1 MDKKD
6 QKNKEEQKVVPQKE
20 VVIQANGKEEKD
32 KKDGSVKSQAADP
45 TMPEKENSEGAKEKT
60 KAAEAA
66 KTAKDAVKKD
76 KEKETV
82 NQEKVQEKKE
92 KASEDISKEETQ
104 PAAMTTTAKKKKKK
118 IRRQILKGRAYIKST
133 YNNTIVTMTD
143 MHGNVLA
150 WSTAGN
156 LGFKGAKKATSYA
169 ASQVVNDVEMK
180 VQKYGLKELDVFVKG
195 VGTGREAAIRALA
208 QKGFSLNM
216 IKDITPIPHNGCR
229 PRKPRRV

>member
-1 MDKKD
+1 MDNKD
-6 QKNKEEQKVVPQKE
+6 QKNKKEPKKEPQEKTTVVQNDEKNKINSNQTTPEISQGQGKV
-20 VVIQANGKEEKD
+20 KEEKKQQKEEETTKD
-32 KKDGSVKSQAADP
+32 KKEQPAIASVI
-45 TMPEKENSEGAKEKT
+45 
-60 KAAEAA
+60 
-66 KTAKDAVKKD
+66 VKK
-76 KEKETV
+76 KR
-82 NQEKVQEKKE
+82 KKN
-92 KASEDISKEETQ
+92 
-104 PAAMTTTAKKKKKK
+104 
-118 IRRQILKGRAYIKST
+118 RRQIQKGRVYIKST

-150 WSTAGN
+150 WSTTGN

-169 ASQVVNDVEMK
+169 ASQVVADIEMK

-195 VGTGREAAIRALA
+195 VGTGREAAIRALV